1 MARVCAV
8 ASSKGGVGKTTTTAN
23 LAATLAADGYDVAVI
38 DGDIGMANLG
48 DQLGV
53 TASAATLHDVLAA
66 GASVEDAAYEG
77 PHGLTVVPGGA
88 ELEAFSKADITR
100 LGRVVGS
107 FADRDFVFVD
117 TGAGLSHET
126 ALPIGL
132 SDEVLLVS
140 TANRDALTNTEKT
153 RQVAQKLGAEVSGVV
168 LTRVTP
174 GDTPGDASPLAAR
187 VLGSVPEDVSLHEAS
202 DDAVPV
208 TDFDA
213 DAPAAAA
220 YRSIAGSLAEGPV
233 GTPGADA
240 DADFAADASETV
252 NASVSAEAAAEGAV
266 TETADAEAEAAAES
280 AAASESSADDT
291 RTQNRRSTETRGT
304 PQGQDAATAEAAVDA
319 DAEGAAAGSW
329 EDSPAWAEQPAE
341 ELQQAGGDIPAAEAG
356 VDVEAEQGDVAFEDG
371 PRTAPLAEESE
382 ADASEES
389 KGFISRL
396 FS

>member
-53 TASAATLHDVLAA
+53 AASEATLHDVLAA
-66 GASVEDAAYEG
+66 GASVEAASYEG

-88 ELEAFSKADITR
+88 ELEAFSEADITR

-140 TANRDALTNTEKT
+140 TADSDALSNTEKT

-187 VLGSVPEDVSLHEAS
+187 VLGSVPEDVSLHQAS

-240 DADFAADASETV
+240 DADFAPDASESV
-252 NASVSAEAAAEGAV
+252 DASVASEAAAEAAV
-266 TETADAEAEAAAES
+266 AESADAEAEAAA
-280 AAASESSADDT
+280 ASESSADGS

-304 PQGQDAATAEAAVDA
+304 PQGKEAATAEAA
-319 DAEGAAAGSW
+319 EAAAGSW

-356 VDVEAEQGDVAFEDG
+356 VDVEAEAEQGDVAFEDG

>member
-53 TASAATLHDVLAA
+53 AASEATLHDVLAA
-66 GASVEDAAYEG
+66 GASVEAASYEG

-88 ELEAFSKADITR
+88 ELEAFSEADITR

-126 ALPIGL
+126 ALPMGL

-140 TANRDALTNTEKT
+140 TADRDALSNTEKT
-153 RQVAQKLGAEVSGVV
+153 RQVAEKLGAEVSGVV

-174 GDTPGDASPLAAR
+174 GDTPGDASPLSAR

-202 DDAVPV
+202 DDATPV

-220 YRSIAGSLAEGPV
+220 YRSIAGSLADGPV
-233 GTPGADA
+233 GTPE
-240 DADFAADASETV
+240 ADFAPDAAETV
-252 NASVSAEAAAEGAV
+252 SGSVSTEEAAEAAAAEAAAE
-266 TETADAEAEAAAES
+266 ADADA
-280 AAASESSADDT
+280 AAASEPSADSS

-304 PQGQDAATAEAAVDA
+304 PQGKEAATADAATE
-319 DAEGAAAGSW
+319 AEGAAGSW
-329 EDSPAWAEQPAE
+329 EDSPAWSEQPAE

-356 VDVEAEQGDVAFEDG
+356 VDVAAEAEDEVAFEDG

-382 ADASEES
+382 AEASEENS
-389 KGFISRL
+389 GFLSRL
-396 FS
+396 LG